1 MLNEHKFD
9 YLKGKRTISLTT
21 YYKSGKGVATPVEFV
36 KSEDKLY
43 VSTRITSYK
52 VKRLKNNLNA
62 LIAPCTMRGKIQGP
76 QTNVQVRILPEEEED
91 SARETM
97 KELYQGFFSKT
108 LLKLTSWRDKEERVY
123 LEISAIN
130 N

>member
-36 KSEDKLY
+36 RREDKLY

-52 VKRLKNNLNA
+52 VKRLKNNSNA

-76 QTNVQVRILPEEEED
+76 QTNVQVRILPEEEDD

-97 KELYQGFFSKT
+97 KELYQGFFPKT